1 MAVDVPLFLLLNYG
15 FRMVYCVM
23 RFFILKI
30 KSLALYSTGRSRRGH
45 LGCQAPQ
52 KICLHAMAVNEL
64 RIQNGLLRNSCE
76 GRRSPG
82 LMDASELLFQN
93 GLLRDVIF

>member
-1 MAVDVPLFLLLNYG
+1 
-15 FRMVYCVM
+15 
-23 RFFILKI
+23 
-30 KSLALYSTGRSRRGH
+30 
-45 LGCQAPQ
+45 
-52 KICLHAMAVNEL
+52 MAVNEL
-64 RIQNGLLRNSCE
+64 RFQNGLLRDACE